1 MRECIELVVRGS
13 RLRGTVHVPPEAPGT
28 VSGLEG
34 TGVIILQQGFSPR
47 SWQGDLAVVL
57 ADALAKAGIIT
68 VRMDLP
74 GFGDS
79 EGDLPEDFLSLI
91 DTIQEGGFTEVAC
104 ECIDQIQSR
113 LKLQKV
119 ILGGHCGGA
128 ITDFLA
134 TTRRPNNWPAGMFA
148 LDTAFHLVR
157 GVQPPARP
165 NPAQPANGSAP
176 AAPAPAPAPAVQPEG
191 NWSERYALLRQEL
204 RTAILGTAL
213 GGPLQKA
220 AQQTRTILGK
230 IRPRHNDE
238 GSEEKQAEAPAP
250 AELPPQANLKLLASI
265 RQVLDSGMPVL
276 FVDADDPSKPSE
288 FDYMK
293 HIYAGGKG
301 RSIYKSIFGTD
312 HGFLAGDG
320 KPKLIA
326 CVIEWIMAEFGK
338 PAKELASSGK

>member
-13 RLRGTVHVPPEAPGT
+13 RLRGTVHVPPVTSGAA
-28 VSGLEG
+28 SGLEG

-47 SWQGDLAVVL
+47 SWQGDLAVAL
-57 ADALAKAGIIT
+57 GDALAQAGIVT

-91 DTIQEGGFTEVAC
+91 DIIQEGGFAEVAC
-104 ECIDQIQSR
+104 ECIDQLKSR
-113 LKLQKV
+113 LKLQQV

-128 ITDFLA
+128 ITDFFV
-134 TTRRPNNWPAGMFA
+134 TTLRSHNRPAGMFA

-157 GVQPPARP
+157 GVQPPVRP

-176 AAPAPAPAPAVQPEG
+176 AAAPVSVPAVQEPGSLSLRFEV
-191 NWSERYALLRQEL
+191 LRQEL
-204 RTAILGTAL
+204 RTALLGTSL

-230 IRPRHNDE
+230 IRPRHN
-238 GSEEKQAEAPAP
+238 QEAPAEKP
-250 AELPPQANLKLLASI
+250 AETPAPAQLPPEANLKLLASI
-265 RQVLDSGMPVL
+265 RQVLNTDMPVL

-293 HIYAGGKG
+293 HIYVGGQG
-301 RSIYKSIFGTD
+301 RSVYKSIFGTD

-326 CVIEWIMAEFGK
+326 CVTEWIAVEFGHPEK
-338 PAKELASSGK
+338 RPAKAVK